1 MTSRCAMALFVALLA
16 TPSLGSRLL
25 AQRTC
30 SVQGKGVTADITTSP
45 TSVPALG
52 SESSWTFAGAGKL
65 KIAHAACPIS
75 SNDPMPAAAETITSG
90 GASDPKDFACPKD
103 TACCITYCCGTG
115 DCFSTFLLKNSTTVS
130 ASSKRICLSS
140 ELYTRTT
147 TQATNA
153 SAEVGMTSW
162 AEETTAAG
170 TCITGLGGGSGL
182 AEFKLCGPA
191 TLELSTGMNCDGP
204 DETVVHDTDKSA
216 ADCTVVQK
224 PTGGY
229 WNSYKYTCVAG
240 LER

>member
-1 MTSRCAMALFVALLA
+1 MTSLCAMALFVALLA

-45 TSVPALG
+45 TSVPASG

-162 AEETTAAG
+162 AEERLRQARASRASAG
-170 TCITGLGGGSGL
+170 AVGWRS
-182 AEFKLCGPA
+182 
-191 TLELSTGMNCDGP
+191 SS
-204 DETVVHDTDKSA
+204 SA
-216 ADCTVVQK
+216 AQRRWSCRR
-224 PTGGY
+224 
-229 WNSYKYTCVAG
+229 A
-240 LER
+240 